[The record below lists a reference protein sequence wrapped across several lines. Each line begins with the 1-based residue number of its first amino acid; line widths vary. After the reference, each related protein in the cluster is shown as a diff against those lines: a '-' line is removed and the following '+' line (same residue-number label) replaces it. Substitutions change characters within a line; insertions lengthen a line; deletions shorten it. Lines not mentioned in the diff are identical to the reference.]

1 MFQNKFISSQLILV
15 ALSTLLIGI
24 STLLS
29 AEDKSLSHL
38 LTFFFVDGFISPA
51 LAKSIIVSAFLTLSV
66 TSIIA
71 IFKPCAIRLAA
82 YIAIVV
88 SIVPILTLLDS
99 SRWIDSLGGFPAI
112 GSGQGI
118 IKYFSLAAIGVSL
131 LLTEKKHERLKLMLH
146 ILPVALVLLWIG
158 GMKFTLIEAQ
168 GIEPLIQS
176 SPFMSWMYD
185 VASLQQVSN
194 IIGIYDLV
202 AMACLVIGYYYRNL
216 LLLGFL
222 LSAAV
227 MVTTQTYLF
236 TWPAA
241 LSSDTVL
248 SSGGQ
253 FLIKDLWYIANL
265 IFIGKYL
272 VETKTQD

>member
-1 MFQNKFISSQLILV
+1 MFQNKLISSQLILV

-24 STLLS
+24 SALLS
-29 AEDKSLSHL
+29 AQDKSLAHL
-38 LTFFFVDGFISPA
+38 LAFFWIDDLINPA

-66 TSIIA
+66 TSVIA
-71 IFKPCAIRLAA
+71 IFKPCAIRFAA
-82 YIAIVV
+82 YIAILV
-88 SIVPILTLLDS
+88 SIVPLLTLLDS
-99 SRWIDSLGGFPAI
+99 SRWIESLGGFPAI

-131 LLTEKKHERLKLMLH
+131 LLTGQHHKRLKLALH
-146 ILPVALVLLWIG
+146 IIPVALVLLWIG

-168 GIEPLIQS
+168 GIEPLIQT
-176 SPFMSWMYD
+176 SPFMSWMYS
-185 VASLQQVSN
+185 VASVQQVSN
-194 IIGIYDLV
+194 IIGIYDLL
-202 AMACLVIGYYYRNL
+202 AMASLLIGYYYRSL
-216 LLLGFL
+216 LLVGFF

-241 LSSDTVL
+241 LSSETVL

>member
-1 MFQNKFISSQLILV
+1 M
-15 ALSTLLIGI
+15 
-24 STLLS
+24 
-29 AEDKSLSHL
+29 
-38 LTFFFVDGFISPA
+38 DGFISPV
-51 LAKSIIVSAFLTLSV
+51 LAKSIIVSAFLTLSIA
-66 TSIIA
+66 SLIA
-71 IFKPCAIRLAA
+71 IFKPCALRFAA
-82 YIAIVV
+82 YIAIIV
-88 SIVPILTLLDS
+88 SIIPLITLLDG
-99 SRWIDSLGGFPAI
+99 SRWIESLGGFPAI

-131 LLTEKKHERLKLMLH
+131 LLTEKNHERLKLMLH

-168 GIEPLIQS
+168 GIEPLVQS
-176 SPFMSWMYD
+176 SPFMSWMYS

-194 IIGIYDLV
+194 IIGIYDLFAV
-202 AMACLVIGYYYRNL
+202 ACLVIGYYYRSL
-216 LLLGFL
+216 LILGFL